1 MASKFVWYELMTT
14 DLEAAKTFYSSVVGW
29 RAEDFPAASPYV
41 VMNAGDRGVAGLMT
55 IPEEAKTMG
64 AGPSWLGY
72 IYAPD
77 TDAATRSVQGA
88 GGKVYREPVDIPDV
102 GRFSVVTDPQGA
114 TFMLMTPRGPEQA
127 PAAPN
132 TAGHVGWHEL
142 YAADWEK
149 AFDFYSSQFG
159 WTKDQAMDMGPMGTY
174 QLFAADGEM
183 LGGMMNKPPAVPMP
197 MWIFYFNVDALDGA
211 MERVKAGGGQVM
223 HGPVEV
229 PGGSWIAQCMDPQGA
244 MFALVAPKR

>member
-1 MASKFVWYELMTT
+1 MPSKFVWYELMTT

-29 RAEDFPAASPYV
+29 RAENFAGASPYV

-55 IPEEAKTMG
+55 IPEEAKSMG

-77 TDAATRSVQGA
+77 TDAATNSVRDA
-88 GGKVYREPVDIPDV
+88 GGKVFREPADIPDV
-102 GRFSVVTDPQGA
+102 GRFSVVADPQGA
-114 TFMLMTPRGPEQA
+114 VFMLMTPRGPEQPPVA
-127 PAAPN
+127 PSTP
-132 TAGHVGWHEL
+132 GHVSWHEL

-149 AFDFYSSQFG
+149 AFDFYSKQFG

-174 QLFAADGEM
+174 QLFSAGGEQI
-183 LGGMMNKPPAVPMP
+183 GGMMNKPPAVPMP
-197 MWIFYFNVDALDGA
+197 MWLFYFNVDALDAA

-244 MFALVAPKR
+244 MFALVAQRR